1 MGKKLV
7 VIFKDLIYI
16 FPPCVEQIDGVVKH
30 AQRFLK
36 YFNNKWAE

>member
-30 AQRFLK
+30 VQRFLK
-36 YFNNKWAE
+36 YFNNKAG